1 MRDVS
6 LFLRAAMNGITK
18 RHPTSLEL
26 VLFLLHLHVMC
37 NALHIEDIMQHLNA
51 EYGFQTNLM
60 IDLTGNE
67 HTWEFLEKSL
77 ESKVPKILI
86 THLDATTSN
95 LYKLFN
101 MEILSIVRMD
111 VMHLNLT
118 LKLMDELL
126 WRRHYTKIIVDFHGE
141 GAKDA
146 NNELPYIFHRFWQ
159 QGHTSVLLHWR
170 NATYTYTPYPSIQV
184 HSVANLW
191 DFQKLWQMRNF
202 HQYVFKIP
210 FMEFPPRC
218 FSYRNRK
225 GNLIR
230 TGNFY
235 KIIEGFIE
243 QYNGSMEFEFFD
255 IWNMGLN
262 RDYANEKISNAGF
275 RFIPTQMAHSEMY
288 DSSDALHFG
297 KIYFIVPASKEINQS
312 LYLFVSFNPHMW
324 MMVALLLL
332 ILFLFIVVV
341 NYRKYGKG
349 NLVDSLFHAF
359 KIIIFIYDEVFVG
372 KTLFNFMLHLLFL
385 IVGLFLTNSYVCNLS
400 SMYTSRIYEPELK
413 TLNDIRLTKLGIHV
427 FGLDYDQFLSIENMP
442 PVIYERMFV
451 GNDTEFFAYR
461 QKLQLVNIYMGGDD
475 IIDYLFFQ
483 QLYMRKPLAKYIS
496 EPMYTLVFAITI
508 PHRSPFIEFF
518 NRYLSYQKD
527 NGILNKF
534 KRDSQWDGVI
544 SSSLKFFQDPIT
556 NRSMSM
562 AYLQYGFVIWIIGMF
577 TGSFAF
583 MFELYYSKRRVNQ
596 RV

>member
-1 MRDVS
+1 
-6 LFLRAAMNGITK
+6 MNGKTK
-18 RHPTSLEL
+18 RHPTSLAL
-26 VLFLLHLHVMC
+26 ILFFLHNHMMC
-37 NALHIEDIMQHLNA
+37 HALYIEDIMQHLNA

-67 HTWEFLEKSL
+67 HTWEFQEKSL

-118 LKLMDELL
+118 LKLMDKLL

-159 QGHTSVLLHWR
+159 QGHGSVLLHWR

-191 DFQKLWQMRNF
+191 DFQKLWQIRNF
-202 HQYVFKIP
+202 QQYLFKIP

-225 GNLIR
+225 GSLIR
-230 TGNFY
+230 TGIYY
-235 KIIEGFIE
+235 KIVEAFIKN
-243 QYNGSMEFEFFD
+243 YNGSMEFEFLD
-255 IWNMGLN
+255 IWSMGLN
-262 RDYANEKISNAGF
+262 REHANDKVRNGGF
-275 RFIPTQMAHSEMY
+275 HFIPTQMIASEMY
-288 DSSDALHFG
+288 ERSDAFHLG
-297 KIYFIVPASKEINQS
+297 KNYFIVPASKEIKQS
-312 LYLFVSFNPHMW
+312 LYLLVCFNPYMW

-400 SMYTSRIYEPELK
+400 SMYTLRIYEPELK

-427 FGLDYDQFLSIENMP
+427 FGLDYDQFLALENMP
-442 PVIYERMFV
+442 SIVYDRMFV
-451 GNDTEFFAYR
+451 GNDTEFFVNR
-461 QKLQLVNIYMGGDD
+461 QKLQLMNIYMGGDD
-475 IIDYLFFQ
+475 VIDYLFFQ
-483 QLYMRKPLAKYIS
+483 QLYMRKPLAKYIP
-496 EPMYTLVFAITI
+496 EPMYTLLYTITM

-518 NRYLSYQKD
+518 NRYLSYLKD
-527 NGILNKF
+527 SGIVNKF
-534 KRDSQWDGVI
+534 KMDSQWDGVI
-544 SSSLKFFQDPIT
+544 SSSLKFLQDPIT

-577 TGSFAF
+577 TGSFTF
-583 MFELYYSKRRVNQ
+583 MCELCCCKSSII
-596 RV
+596 